1 LSSSPRERSA
11 EQPSPPGAKK
21 FYRNLFDGKLEDA
34 PGMEYTM
41 IDGGGMMRNPQSEV
55 HSFWL
60 PYVLAP
66 AILGEL
72 IRDGEER
79 RRG

>member
-1 LSSSPRERSA
+1 
-11 EQPSPPGAKK
+11 
-21 FYRNLFDGKLEDA
+21 
-34 PGMEYTM
+34 MEYTM